1 METWVEYQPQIFVSL
16 GVVLIIIESTV
27 LGMSTGILLI
37 AGVGAILTGAI
48 AQFVYTPDTFASILA
63 TYAISTVVSA
73 VVVWPILKRMNR
85 DIDNRSVNQSDFVG
99 QTMILENPLSA
110 GQPVEQ
116 RFSGVDW
123 NVYLEGSDSVDE
135 LPVGSRVTIVSAE
148 VGRLVVKPQE

>member
-1 METWVEYQPQIFVSL
+1 MNTWVEYQPQIFVSI
-16 GVVLIIIESTV
+16 GVVLIIVESMV

-48 AQFVYTPDTFASILA
+48 AQFFYTPDTLAAVMA
-63 TYAISTVVSA
+63 TYALSTMVSA
-73 VVVWPILKRMNR
+73 AVVWPLLKRSNR
-85 DIDNRSVNQSDFVG
+85 DIDNSSVNQSDFVG

-110 GQPVEQ
+110 EQPVEQ

-123 NVYLEGSDSVDE
+123 TVYLQAVEPGAE
-135 LPVGSRVTIVSAE
+135 LPSGSRVTIVSAE